1 MTPLHYDTYDNF
13 LCQVAGYK
21 YVRLYAPSETPYLY
35 TTAAD
40 SADAVDAADEVG
52 GTRSGEAVGNVG
64 GSGGGGGSAAAAP
77 PDAAAA
83 TAAAP
88 SRYER
93 RVNVSGVGNVE
104 TADGAHF
111 PLLGK
116 ARYTE
121 AVLRPGD
128 SLYMPAGTWHHM

>member
-1 MTPLHYDTYDNF
+1 M
-13 LCQVAGYK
+13 
-21 YVRLYAPSETPYLY
+21 RLYAPSETPYLY

-40 SADAVDAADEVG
+40 SADAVDTADEVG

-64 GSGGGGGSAAAAP
+64 GSGGGGGGGSAAAAAP

-128 SLYMPAGTWHHM
+128 SLYMPAGTWHHMRSLSASMSVNFWF